1 MVRVLARHAR
11 TVTARYEIAFASEN
25 AHGGMPCDER
35 IVVVR
40 TKGSPTDYLRDAIDT
55 ALAAG
60 VSQSEILHM
69 VTTANPLTAGNAH
82 VLEEL
87 DQNGQD
93 LPVFTDLPDG
103 LIDLPTAADRYGHSR
118 QLLWQWVTQGRLPER
133 GLLRRP
139 GSTVAN
145 IVVAEADLKEPTK
158 NGRQDLDGDLPI
170 FNELPAG
177 LIDVPTAVKQFGC
190 QNSTLRRW
198 IAKGLLPARGRLR
211 APAPGGGYL
220 VVSEEE
226 LVKHLSEPRKKG
238 GRPRKTMPN
247 C

>member
-1 MVRVLARHAR
+1 VAVTNILLEMLKSGQPVFYDLRTAIRAALASGVSERDILSMV
-11 TVTARYEIAFASEN
+11 TVTASELDTN
-25 AHGGMPCDER
+25 GHGG
-35 IVVVR
+35 
-40 TKGSPTDYLRDAIDT
+40 
-55 ALAAG
+55 
-60 VSQSEILHM
+60 
-69 VTTANPLTAGNAH
+69 
-82 VLEEL
+82 
-87 DQNGQD
+87 NGHD

-158 NGRQDLDGDLPI
+158 NGDQDLDGDLPI

-198 IAKGLLPARGRLR
+198 IAKGLLPAHGRLR

-238 GRPRKTMPN
+238 GRPRKTMTN